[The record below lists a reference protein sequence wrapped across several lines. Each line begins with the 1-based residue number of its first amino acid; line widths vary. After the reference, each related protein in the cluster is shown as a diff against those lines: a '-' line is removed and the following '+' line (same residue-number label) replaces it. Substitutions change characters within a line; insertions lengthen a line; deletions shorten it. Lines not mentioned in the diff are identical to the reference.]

1 MLVGHE
7 MGENGFGLKEEE
19 NQKRKQELVSV
30 KEEVFMYS
38 DEEAKPMEGLRE
50 IGPPAF
56 LKKTYEMVDDART
69 DSIISWS
76 LTRDS
81 FIVWDPHKFS
91 ADLLPKHFKH
101 NNFSSFVR
109 QLNTY
114 RFRKIDPDRWEFRS
128 QGFEQGKR
136 HLLKHM
142 TRRKNKSIAIQRK
155 EAPDSTDHGAE
166 SVDAELEKLRS
177 DYAGFRAE
185 IAKLKHQ
192 NQSSMQDLAA
202 VRERLRVTETKQK
215 HMVVFM
221 IKSLRNPMSL
231 QYLIERV
238 GMMNKRRR
246 VEHRCID
253 VEELVGGETERS
265 LDQVYQEMMIG
276 AEAFSSDESGTST
289 TTASENELLWEKLM
303 EDDVIYED
311 EGDNTGTWKHSDIV
325 SELEGLIAEPP
336 ANGMVGSCESA

>member
-1 MLVGHE
+1 MA
-7 MGENGFGLKEEE
+7 ENGIKTGEEGFFG
-19 NQKRKQELVSV
+19 QVLVSV

-38 DEEAKPMEGLRE
+38 DEESGGAGLRE

-56 LKKTYEMVDDART
+56 LKKTYEMVDDAQT

-128 QGFEQGKR
+128 EGFEQGKR

-142 TRRKNKSIAIQRK
+142 TRRKNKSGTIQQK
-155 EAPDSTDHGAE
+155 EDHG
-166 SVDAELEKLRS
+166 DLEKLRN
-177 DYAGFRAE
+177 DYTAFRAE
-185 IAKLKHQ
+185 VTKLKRQ
-192 NQSSMQDLAA
+192 NERSMHDLAA

-221 IKSLRNPMSL
+221 IKSLKNPMSL
-231 QYLIERV
+231 QYLIDSV
-238 GMMNKRRR
+238 KTNKRRR
-246 VEHRCID
+246 VEHCID
-253 VEELVGGETERS
+253 VEELVGGENENGKS
-265 LDQVYQEMMIG
+265 LDQVYEELMIG
-276 AEAFSSDESGTST
+276 AEQPLSSDESGTST
-289 TTASENELLWEKLM
+289 TASENAILWEKLM
-303 EDDVIYED
+303 EDDMIYED
-311 EGDNTGTWKHSDIV
+311 EGNNAATKKHSDIV
-325 SELEGLIAEPP
+325 SELEGLIADPT
-336 ANGMVGSCESA
+336 ANGMVGS

>member
-1 MLVGHE
+1 
-7 MGENGFGLKEEE
+7 MGENGFG
-19 NQKRKQELVSV
+19 QELVSV
-30 KEEVFMYS
+30 KEELFMYS
-38 DEEAKPMEGLRE
+38 DDEEAKPMEGLRE

-114 RFRKIDPDRWEFRS
+114 RFRKVDPDRWEFRS
-128 QGFEQGKR
+128 EGFEQGKR

-142 TRRKNKSIAIQRK
+142 TRRKNKSIPQK
-155 EAPDSTDHGAE
+155 EARDSTDHGVE

-177 DYAGFRAE
+177 DYDGFRAE

-192 NQSSMQDLAA
+192 NESSMQDLAA
-202 VRERLRVTETKQK
+202 ERERLRVSETKQR

-231 QYLIERV
+231 QCLIERV
-238 GMMNKRRR
+238 GMVNKRRR
-246 VEHRCID
+246 VEHRCVD
-253 VEELVGGETERS
+253 VEELGGGEAARS

-276 AEAFSSDESGTST
+276 SEVQEQPYYSDESGTST
-289 TTASENELLWEKLM
+289 TASENEFLWEKLM

-311 EGDNTGTWKHSDIV
+311 EGDNAVTRKHSDIV
-325 SELEGLIAEPP
+325 SELEDLIAEPP
-336 ANGMVGSCESA
+336 ANGMVGSCESD